1 MFYWKYE
8 LTRTA
13 DILIRE
19 LFDVKKDE
27 IFVITADT
35 ESDPYVVD
43 ATAGAVFSAGGKPMV
58 VWLPTPPGV
67 SKAADPGLPLESLT
81 ETLLNADCWIEFN
94 KKWLLYSTPCLIA
107 FKKNPKMRYMN
118 LTGLNIRS
126 MVNCIGRVDYP
137 VLGELMEKM
146 QSRLK
151 KAKHIRMTALNGHD
165 VSFDNVPDRPVIR
178 ENGYARTGG
187 MHMIA
192 GQISWTPALDTIT
205 GTIVFDGSISPGVG
219 VVKTPV
225 KMEVKKGNIL
235 TITGGREAE
244 AFDVWTRNFN
254 DPQMRR
260 IAHAGFGFLPGA
272 TLCGNILE
280 DQRVWGST
288 TWGVGSI
295 GAALLPPDGVP
306 GSSHSDSVCLNT
318 TVYFDDE
325 LILERGQFIPEEL
338 RKLQKALG
346 R

>member
-1 MFYWKYE
+1 MYYWKYE
-8 LTRTA
+8 LTKA
-13 DILIRE
+13 SDILVRE
-19 LFDVKKDE
+19 LFGVKKDE

-58 VWLPTPPGV
+58 IWLPTPPGV

-81 ETLLNADCWIEFN
+81 GALLNADCWVEFN
-94 KKWLLYSTPCLIA
+94 TKWLLYSTPWMIA
-107 FKKNPKMRYMN
+107 FKENPKMRYMN
-118 LTGLNIRS
+118 LTGINIRS
-126 MVNCIGRVDYP
+126 MVNCIGRVNYAMLNKLLDKIQDLL
-137 VLGELMEKM
+137 V
-146 QSRLK
+146 RT
-151 KAKHIRMTALNGHD
+151 KHIRMTASNGHD
-165 VSFDNVPDRPVIR
+165 ISFNNVINRPVLR
-178 ENGYARTGG
+178 ENGYARIRG

-192 GQISWTPALDTIT
+192 GQVAWTPALETLT
-205 GTIVFDGSISPGVG
+205 GNIVLDGSISPVVG
-219 VVKTPV
+219 IVKTPV
-225 KMEVKKGNIL
+225 KMKVERGAIHN
-235 TITGGREAE
+235 ITGGREAE
-244 AFDVWTRNFN
+244 AFDAWTKSFN

-260 IAHAGFGFLPGA
+260 IAHAGFGFLPSA
-272 TLCGNILE
+272 TLCGSILE

-295 GAALLPPDGVP
+295 GAGLLPPDGVP

-325 LILERGQFIPEEL
+325 LVLERGQFISRDL

>member
-8 LTRTA
+8 LTKA
-13 DILIRE
+13 SDILVRE
-19 LFDVKKDE
+19 LFNVKKNE

-67 SKAADPGLPLESLT
+67 SKAADPGLPVESLT
-81 ETLLNADCWIEFN
+81 ETLLNADCWVEFN
-94 KKWLLYSTPCLIA
+94 KKWLLYSTPFTIA
-107 FKKNPKMRYMN
+107 IKKNLKMRYMN
-118 LTGLNIRS
+118 LTGINVRS
-126 MVNCIGRVDYP
+126 MVNCIGRVDYR
-137 VLGELMEKM
+137 LMSKLMEKM
-146 QSRLK
+146 RYRVEK
-151 KAKHIRMTALNGHD
+151 TKNIRMTAPNGHD
-165 VSFDNVPDRPVIR
+165 ISFDNVPDRPVIR
-178 ENGYARTGG
+178 ENGYARIGG

-192 GQISWTPALDTIT
+192 GQVAWTPALDTLT
-205 GTIVFDGSISPGVG
+205 GNIVLDGSISPGVG

-225 KMEVKKGNIL
+225 KMKVEKGAIL
-235 TITGGREAE
+235 SITGGHEAK
-244 AFDVWTRNFN
+244 AFDVWTKSFN

-260 IAHAGFGFLPGA
+260 IAHAGFGFLPNA

-295 GAALLPPDGVP
+295 GAGLLPPEGVS

-318 TVYFDDE
+318 KVYFDDE
-325 LILERGQFIPEEL
+325 LLLERGQFIPEDL